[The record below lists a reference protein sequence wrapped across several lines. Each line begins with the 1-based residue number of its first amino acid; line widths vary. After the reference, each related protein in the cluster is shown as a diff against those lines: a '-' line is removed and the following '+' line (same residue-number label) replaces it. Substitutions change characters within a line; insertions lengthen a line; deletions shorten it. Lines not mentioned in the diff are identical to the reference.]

1 MHNVHIAQ
9 YIEPERQ
16 SQLVSVWRWGCSRS
30 GEAAGAHERAQALNC
45 MRVWKSPLSRKLG
58 AAETEYFGLLDE
70 RRGSLRAQEEV
81 CWSKTE
87 MP

>member
-30 GEAAGAHERAQALNC
+30 GEAAGAHRESTGTQLHEGMEEPVVKEA
-45 MRVWKSPLSRKLG
+45 WGSRN
-58 AAETEYFGLLDE
+58 
-70 RRGSLRAQEEV
+70 
-81 CWSKTE
+81 
-87 MP
+87 